1 MKTGINRHGRRAL
14 SGVLLFYCLTNAYG
28 QSKEI
33 LKLRQQQ
40 AANAGLN
47 APNQKLVSPS
57 NDFKK
62 TKITGDFLSEGVAVA
77 DLNKDG
83 RLDIVA
89 GYYWFEAPNWTRHEM
104 APSRTFDPKKEY
116 SNSFLNL
123 GMDVNLDG
131 WDDVVIVDFPGK
143 PAFWFENP
151 KNTPGRSRSGMPD
164 HGVPD
169 GAVDTPG
176 QWKKHII
183 ADSVGIANESPGFID
198 IDGDGRLDILCGDK
212 AKKQIVWL
220 KPPVKPGDMVWKRF
234 ALSQENVP
242 GTEIFSHGIGY
253 GDIDKD
259 GLNDVVIRE
268 GWFKGTADQKAGNW
282 VFHPA
287 SLGEPCSHMQV
298 LDVNGDGKNDVVS
311 ASAHALGVWWHE
323 QVAEGP
329 GKVAFKTHLMSNT
342 TAQTHSSIMAD
353 LNGDGRA
360 EYITGKRFLA
370 HHGRD
375 PGDSDAAILL
385 WLEFSSAKE
394 PYWKEHIIDN
404 NSGAGLNIVVQD
416 LNGDRKPDVVVANK
430 NGVFLFENQVEK

>member
-1 MKTGINRHGRRAL
+1 MKPTTYL
-14 SGVLLFYCLTNAYG
+14 SSLLLCSCLTSTYSQDKPLFNV
-28 QSKEI
+28 
-33 LKLRQQQ
+33 RQQQ
-40 AANAGLN
+40 AANATSRASN
-47 APNQKLVSPS
+47 KAVVPS

-62 TKITGDFLSEGVAVA
+62 TTLTRDFISEGVAVA

-83 RLDIVA
+83 RMDIVA

-104 APSRTFDPKKEY
+104 APSRVYDPKKEY

-143 PAFWFENP
+143 PGFWFENP
-151 KNTPGRSRSGMPD
+151 KNKA
-164 HGVPD
+164 V
-169 GAVDTPG
+169 GASPRE
-176 QWKKHII
+176 WKKHII
-183 ADSVGIANESPGFID
+183 VDSVGIANESPGFID

-220 KPPVKPGDMVWKRF
+220 KAPTTPGDTVWKRF
-234 ALSQENVP
+234 AISQENVP

-253 GDIDKD
+253 GDVNKD
-259 GLNDVVIRE
+259 GFKDVVIRE
-268 GWFKGTADQKAGNW
+268 GWFEGTKDNKAGNW

-287 SLGEPCSHMQV
+287 NLGEPCSHMQV

-323 QVAEGP
+323 QIADEQGQIN
-329 GKVAFKTHLMSNT
+329 FKTHLMSST

-353 LNGDGRA
+353 LNGDGR
-360 EYITGKRFLA
+360 EDYITGKRFLA
-370 HHGRD
+370 HNGRD

-385 WLEFSSAKE
+385 WLEFNPGKE
-394 PYWKEHIIDN
+394 PYYKEHIIDN
-404 NSGAGLNIVVQD
+404 DSGAGLNIVAQD
-416 LNGDRKPDVVVANK
+416 MNGDKKPDLVVANK
-430 NGVFLFENQVEK
+430 NGVFFFENKTKK